1 MLGVNKEQV
10 NVINILSQ
18 YSGINH
24 ALFESDD
31 LTKILPRQKQKA
43 YFASTKALDL
53 AGC

>member
-24 ALFESDD
+24 ALSESDD

-43 YFASTKALDL
+43 YFALAKALDI
-53 AGC
+53 ASC

>member
-31 LTKILPRQKQKA
+31 PTKILSRQKQKA
-43 YFASTKALDL
+43 YFALAKALDI
-53 AGC
+53 ASC

>member
-31 LTKILPRQKQKA
+31 PTKILPRQKQA
-43 YFASTKALDL
+43 YFALAKALDI
-53 AGC
+53 ASC